1 MLDAIRAFFSDSMQ
15 PPEDDATETP
25 RGDEVRLAACA
36 LMLEIA
42 WADDDFTEAEREH
55 LASAV
60 RRHWALDASRAE
72 EVIRMAEEERKRAAD
87 LYQFTRLIRE
97 RYSLGQKMVLA
108 EVLWGL
114 VYADGE
120 LSSHEDHLVRKIS
133 NLLDLEVAWLSE
145 ARNRARREADD
156 VGRSRFGG
164 EGTAPPDH
172 SRVD

>member
-1 MLDAIRAFFSDSMQ
+1 
-15 PPEDDATETP
+15 
-25 RGDEVRLAACA
+25 
-36 LMLEIA
+36 
-42 WADDDFTEAEREH
+42 
-55 LASAV
+55 
-60 RRHWALDASRAE
+60 
-72 EVIRMAEEERKRAAD
+72 MAEEERKRAAD